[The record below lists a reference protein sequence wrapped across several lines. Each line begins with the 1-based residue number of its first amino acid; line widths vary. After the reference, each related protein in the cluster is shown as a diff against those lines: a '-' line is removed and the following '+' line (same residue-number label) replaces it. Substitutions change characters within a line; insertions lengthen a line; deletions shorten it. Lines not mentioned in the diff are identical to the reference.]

1 MDIVIWIVCIVIG
14 IGVGYLIFYFRY
26 MDRSLVDDLRKTIEE
41 QQQHIQHTM
50 IDAKEFEEQNRILK
64 TKVSELLLK
73 NDDLTKITS
82 ELYRYYHRIKESH
95 HKALELVDMLKSF
108 DSEFDEKIKIN
119 WDIKQIPINISH
131 DQPKRF

>member
-1 MDIVIWIVCIVIG
+1 MDIIIWIVCIVIG

-95 HKALELVDMLKSF
+95 NKALELVDMLKSF
-108 DSEFDEKIKIN
+108 DNEFDEKMTIH
-119 WDIKQIPINISH
+119 WGTKQIPINIAH